1 MNSQNGFL
9 KQKFEI
15 IFSIPLRGHEIFLS
29 LFFLLI
35 LESEGAQ
42 IPVSKQ
48 YLISLKQ
55 KSGRVVSVQLTFTL
69 PDSIN
74 CFDRCLEILNTAE
87 ITLSSRKELI
97 VVRSSCQPSFGIKIC
112 V

>member
-29 LFFLLI
+29 FVFPSNF
-35 LESEGAQ
+35 ESEGAQ
-42 IPVSKQ
+42 IVSKQ

-55 KSGRVVSVQLTFTL
+55 NLGVVSVQLTFTL

-74 CFDRCLEILNTAE
+74 CFDRCLEI
-87 ITLSSRKELI
+87 
-97 VVRSSCQPSFGIKIC
+97 
-112 V
+112 